1 MKNIFFVEEKKTW
14 LKCLSKY
21 VKPGKIVEFGCGSG
35 FVLEVLSMDFAD
47 SIIVGVDKSMERLE
61 KVVEKG
67 LKNVILVKADIT
79 QNIFPDGTFDTALF
93 VGSLHEV
100 FSETLIKIGRDS
112 P

>member
-21 VKPGKIVEFGCGSG
+21 VKSGKIVEFGCGSG

-67 LKNVILVKADIT
+67 LKNVIPVRMHLEWLIT
-79 QNIFPDGTFDTALF
+79 F
-93 VGSLHEV
+93 
-100 FSETLIKIGRDS
+100 
-112 P
+112 